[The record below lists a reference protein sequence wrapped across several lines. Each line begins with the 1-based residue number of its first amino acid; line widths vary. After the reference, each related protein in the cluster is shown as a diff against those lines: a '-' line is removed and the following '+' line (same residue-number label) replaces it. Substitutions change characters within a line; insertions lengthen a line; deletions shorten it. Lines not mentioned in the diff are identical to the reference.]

1 VARLWRRRGPL
12 HRQLAE
18 RAGLAGGLDLPTTQS
33 TPGQAAE
40 PPGFDG
46 EARGEAGIHGVPRR
60 RVWDAVTTVDA
71 PSLRGDAVHFV
82 ALEDGTVLVEE
93 DEPDDAVSELA
104 DALEQQIAA
113 PYRGEA
119 VRRDD
124 GTWAVAARRIELVE
138 APGLHGDAAELAVTR
153 DGRALRVDGMGSL
166 GRVPAFER
174 YGEARGSEYVVRARR
189 VEGDVWEVEASAL

>member
-1 VARLWRRRGPL
+1 L

-18 RAGLAGGLDLPTTQS
+18 EAGLAGGLDLPTVQPA
-33 TPGQAAE
+33 PGQAAD

-71 PSLRGDAVHFV
+71 PALQGDAVHFV
-82 ALEDGTVLVEE
+82 TLGDGTLLVEE
-93 DEPDDAVSELA
+93 DEPDGAMRELA

-113 PYRGEA
+113 PYRAEA
-119 VRRDD
+119 IRRDD
-124 GTWAVAARRIELVE
+124 GTWAAAARRIDLVE
-138 APGLHGDAAELAVTR
+138 APGLHGDEAELAVTR
-153 DGRALRVDGMGSL
+153 DGRALQVDGMGSL

-174 YGEARGSEYVVRARR
+174 IGEARGTEYVVRARR
-189 VEGDVWEVEASAL
+189 VDGDLWEVEASAL